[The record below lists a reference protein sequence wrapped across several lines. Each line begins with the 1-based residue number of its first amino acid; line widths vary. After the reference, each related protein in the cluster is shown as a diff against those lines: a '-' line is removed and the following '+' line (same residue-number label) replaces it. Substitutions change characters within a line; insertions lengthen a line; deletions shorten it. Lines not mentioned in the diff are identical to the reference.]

1 MKKAA
6 IRYLCT
12 YMSIALAILIL
23 LMPIY
28 SASIKNA
35 KTRLRLEAANIAESN
50 LSHLSSE
57 IQSMGI
63 LAKTVQNDQ
72 NYIKLSYS
80 HPDRIDVMTSTS
92 LRKTLSNLLAPN
104 DFVKDVLIIYNDA
117 DSVTTR
123 EMAYGR
129 SDFFYN
135 DMCFGIEGL
144 SYAGFRDLLFNS
156 SDRVIGPMSMTY
168 KNNTICG
175 MLNVYRT
182 VRAGKC
188 VSAIAV
194 PQASPSG
201 YTCVSTQ

>member
-35 KTRLRLEAANIAESN
+35 KTRLKLEAANIAESN

-72 NYIKLSYS
+72 NYIKLGYS
-80 HPDRIDVMTSTS
+80 HLDRIEVMTSTS

-104 DFVKDVLIIYNDA
+104 DFVKDVLISPFRSGTRQTA
-117 DSVTTR
+117 TPPKVGSGSSV
-123 EMAYGR
+123 
-129 SDFFYN
+129 N
-135 DMCFGIEGL
+135 
-144 SYAGFRDLLFNS
+144 
-156 SDRVIGPMSMTY
+156 
-168 KNNTICG
+168 
-175 MLNVYRT
+175 
-182 VRAGKC
+182 
-188 VSAIAV
+188 
-194 PQASPSG
+194 SPSPR
-201 YTCVSTQ
+201 